1 MCDIKIKAKGT
12 GNRFWFIII
21 CPHARENKRKTGGQQ
36 KFLQLSRAKNKKR
49 QREWVN
55 KRGL

>member
-36 KFLQLSRAKNKKR
+36 KFLSSRGRKTKGDSKS
-49 QREWVN
+49 
-55 KRGL
+55 G

>member
-21 CPHARENKRKTGGQQ
+21 CPHARENKRKTGKQQ
-36 KFLQLSRAKNKKR
+36 KFLSSRGRKTKR
-49 QREWVN
+49 DSES
-55 KRGL
+55 G